1 MNYET
6 KVSLARFRNL
16 HPVKTEKTEITWS
29 DLATDY
35 GSANVNKTIAV
46 PGTNDLEIGDTINW
60 VYFEF
65 NCAAQTTTN
74 PKVLHWSVI
83 KLRTGQSAPTGS
95 TYNQAIK
102 AQILKRGMEML
113 PSDVATVYKRQFVV
127 KLPRSIKRFRDGD
140 SLIISFRASSTE
152 TINNCG
158 FAVFRAFK

>member
-1 MNYET
+1 MALRN
-6 KVSLARFRNL
+6 RFAPL
-16 HPVKTEKTEITWS
+16 QTEKVEITWS
-29 DLATDY
+29 DLAADY
-35 GSANVNKTIAV
+35 GAANINKTIAI
-46 PGTNDLEIGDTINW
+46 PGTNELEVGNQIPW

-83 KLRTGQSAPTGS
+83 KLRTGQSAPVGS
-95 TYNQAIK
+95 AYNQAIK

-127 KLPRSIKRFRDGD
+127 KLPRSIQRFREGD

-158 FAVFRAFK
+158 FAVFRMRK